1 MGRPLNLLV
10 GTLATA
16 LVTVGVA
23 AQTGTIHFPNERAS
37 GGVQAEHAAGSPT
50 PEAGP
55 SPPAAPSATP
65 AAEVPPPPPANSPPK
80 HNKKHDG

>member
-37 GGVQAEHAAGSPT
+37 GGVQAEHATSSPT
-50 PEAGP
+50 PQAGP
-55 SPPAAPSATP
+55 SPPAAP
-65 AAEVPPPPPANSPPK
+65 AAEVAPPPPADSPPK
-80 HNKKHDG
+80 HNKKHDA